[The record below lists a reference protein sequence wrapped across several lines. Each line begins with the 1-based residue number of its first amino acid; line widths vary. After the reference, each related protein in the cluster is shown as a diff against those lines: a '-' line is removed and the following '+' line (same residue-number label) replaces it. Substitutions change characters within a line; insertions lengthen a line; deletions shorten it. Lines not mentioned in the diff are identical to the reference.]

1 MIKALLSA
9 FSFIKNDKNCHIT
22 AQIFILYR
30 VIIRSLFLYISIGH
44 QMKAGIIGAME
55 PEIAILKGK
64 LDSITTSEF
73 GGYTFYQGQL
83 DGCEVVICQSGI
95 GKVAA
100 ALATAL
106 MIDKFSP
113 DYVVNTGSAG
123 GFDPELKVG
132 DVVISSEVRY
142 HDVNLTAFGYE
153 IGQLPAN
160 PAAYIPHP
168 TLVEAA
174 EQSISSLNDI
184 QAQAIQ
190 TKVGLITTGDTF
202 MTAEEDVK
210 RARTNFPT
218 MAAVEM
224 EGAAIAH
231 TCHQFAVPFVVIRSL
246 SDIAGKESPT
256 SFDEYLET
264 ASVNSS
270 QLVLNM
276 VKNLASKT
284 LA

>member
-1 MIKALLSA
+1 
-9 FSFIKNDKNCHIT
+9 
-22 AQIFILYR
+22 
-30 VIIRSLFLYISIGH
+30 
-44 QMKAGIIGAME
+44 MKAGIIGAME
-55 PEIAILKGK
+55 PEVAILKSK
-64 LDSITTSEF
+64 LSNMKSAEF
-73 GGYTFYQGQL
+73 GGYQFFEGQL
-83 DGCEVVICQSGI
+83 DGNDVVIVQSGI

-106 MIDKFSP
+106 LIDKYSP

-123 GFDPELKVG
+123 GFEQSLKVG
-132 DVVISSEVRY
+132 DIVISDEVRY
-142 HDVNLTAFGYE
+142 HDVDVTAFGYE

-160 PAAYIPHP
+160 PPAYIPHP

-174 EQSISSLNDI
+174 KAGISELEN
-184 QAQAIQ
+184 IQ
-190 TKVGLITTGDTF
+190 TLVGLITTGDTF
-202 MTAEEDVK
+202 MTADDDIAK
-210 RARTNFPT
+210 ARKNFPT

-231 TCHQFAVPFVVIRSL
+231 TCHQFNTPFVVIRSM

-256 SFDEYLET
+256 SFEAYLET

-276 VKNLASKT
+276 LNALKGQT
-284 LA
+284 LS